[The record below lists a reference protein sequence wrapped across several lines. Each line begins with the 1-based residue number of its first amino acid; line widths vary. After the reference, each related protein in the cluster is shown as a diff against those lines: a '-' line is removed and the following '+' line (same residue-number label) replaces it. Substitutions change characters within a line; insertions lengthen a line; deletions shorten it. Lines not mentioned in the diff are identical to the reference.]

1 MVRMTPGAHADD
13 LALVVAAAGVGS
25 RYSAARSKLLESLD
39 GEPVFLHCLRR
50 LGAVVPPER
59 TVLVI
64 HPQAR
69 EAFAA
74 ALQALPGAAALRLVS
89 GGATRAESVARG
101 LDALP
106 PGLTYVAVQDAARP
120 LTTADLLRRC
130 LESAR
135 LWGSG
140 VAARR
145 VTDTIK
151 ITDGQG
157 AVVATPDRDRLWAA
171 ETPQVFRIDD
181 LRRACQAARQ
191 SGLCPTDEAAAV
203 EALGLPVRLVES
215 RTPNPKVTQPA
226 DLAVIEALAR
236 RPA

>member
-1 MVRMTPGAHADD
+1 MTPGTHADD

-25 RYSAARSKLLESLD
+25 RYSAARSKLLESLA

-50 LGAVVPPER
+50 LSAVVPPER

-69 EAFAA
+69 EAFAT
-74 ALQALPGAAALRLVS
+74 ALRALPGGAALRLVS

-120 LTTADLLRRC
+120 LTTADLLWRC

-135 LWGSG
+135 RWGSG

-151 ITDGQG
+151 ISDGQG
-157 AVVATPDRDRLWAA
+157 AVVATPDRERLWAA

-181 LRRACQAARQ
+181 LRKACQQARQ
-191 SGLCPTDEAAAV
+191 NGLSPTDEAAAV
-203 EALGLPVRLVES
+203 EALGLTVRLVES
-215 RTPNPKVTQPA
+215 LTPNPKVTQPG
-226 DLAVIEALAR
+226 DLAVIEALVR

>member
-1 MVRMTPGAHADD
+1 MTPGTDADD
-13 LALVVAAAGVGS
+13 VGLVVAAAGVGS
-25 RYSAARSKLLESLD
+25 RYSPERSKLLESLD

-50 LGAVVPPER
+50 LGAVVPPEH
-59 TVLVI
+59 TVLVV
-64 HPQAR
+64 HATAR

-74 ALQALPGAAALRLVS
+74 ALKALPGNDALRLVS

-130 LESAR
+130 LASAR

-151 ITDGQG
+151 LTDGQG
-157 AVVATPDRDRLWAA
+157 TVVATPDRERLWAA
-171 ETPQVFRIDD
+171 ETPQVFRTAD
-181 LRRACQAARQ
+181 LRRACHQAREQ
-191 SGLCPTDEAAAV
+191 GLSPTDEAAAV
-203 EALGLPVRLVES
+203 EALGLTVRLVES
-215 RTPNPKVTQPA
+215 LTPNPKVTQPA
-226 DLAVIEALAR
+226 DLAIIAALAHR
-236 RPA
+236 LA